1 MRGMRARYPGFEYE
15 NYEDFCRRSPETIPD
30 QVWIPDIPYLEDSVR
45 TETKPV
51 SGGENGLKTTI
62 RERKQSM
69 PGVQVGKDKKPSKIQ
84 QKKEKPVKK
93 PVKKEKIH
101 VKEKTN
107 SKIEIKPTKRESRK
121 KKLVANGIEEEK
133 TVLKNKSKPGTKGA
147 EKTKDK
153 LTEIPGKIIED
164 DIVKKVPS
172 VIKVTK
178 IEQSTSQSL

>member
-1 MRGMRARYPGFEYE
+1 MSGMRARYPGFEYE
-15 NYEDFCRRSPETIPD
+15 NYEDFCRRGPVTIPD
-30 QVWIPDIPYLEDSVR
+30 QVWIPDTPYLEDSVR

-51 SGGENGLKTTI
+51 SRGEIRLKTTL
-62 RERKQSM
+62 RDGKQSM

-101 VKEKTN
+101 VQEKKN
-107 SKIEIKPTKRESRK
+107 SKIELKPAKRESRK
-121 KKLVANGIEEEK
+121 MKLVANVIEEEK
-133 TVLKNKSKPGTKGA
+133 TVLKNKLKPGTQGA
-147 EKTKDK
+147 KKTK
-153 LTEIPGKIIED
+153 IPGKIIED

-178 IEQSTSQSL
+178 IEQPTSHSL